1 MRVYHIISSTQ
12 GTDFMV
18 YQAMSRIPGVKAFWF
33 EPKGDMSS
41 IGRADITVTEEMVKA
56 LRPAAEPLI
65 WKPELL
71 NQTHSVGWVGP
82 VSEEQESLCDFMF
95 MAFADNG
102 MGMADFVYEPYMIHE
117 EAARAIGSCKIA
129 LNMTV
134 EAMCMGNVALV
145 HESHAEAANLT
156 SGIQVLT
163 YRNFPDAEDR
173 IHSFLGHPDRRAA
186 IGARARGWVLA
197 GHTYVHRAL
206 EILRTHTGKPWEVD
220 MEKVLATLPFEGRT
234 WGTIQ
239 HNPYRH
245 IAV

>member
-1 MRVYHIISSTQ
+1 MRVYHIFSSTQ
-12 GTDFMV
+12 GNDFMV

-41 IGRADITVTEEMVKA
+41 IGRADITVTEDMVQS

-65 WKPELL
+65 WKPELMKPV
-71 NQTHSVGWVGP
+71 HDVGWVGP
-82 VSEEQESLCDFMF
+82 VREDQEEWADAMF
-95 MAFADNG
+95 DQWPN
-102 MGMADFVYEPYMIHE
+102 FVYEPYMIHE
-117 EAARAIGSCKIA
+117 EAARAMGSCKIG
-129 LNMTV
+129 LNMWMEV
-134 EAMCMGNVALV
+134 MCMGGVALMHKNKANYLGVTDGLQVLACGDEDNVAEKVNAYL
-145 HESHAEAANLT
+145 
-156 SGIQVLT
+156 
-163 YRNFPDAEDR
+163 P
-173 IHSFLGHPDRRAA
+173 HPDRRAA